1 MQEVRGKEG
10 TVEDG
15 FVADVPYRYIVRK
28 PPVFEL
34 VAATCHWHVAI
45 GSVRVLSLIPYQKKK
60 AIPIGMTFSL
70 VDDIGLE
77 PMTFRTSSGCSS
89 QLS

>member
-1 MQEVRGKEG
+1 MTFLWWRQQDSTYIFASGEDNGSHQCLHWWQQHATGMLLCDRFESYVENVATKE
-10 TVEDG
+10 
-15 FVADVPYRYIVRK
+15 K
-28 PPVFEL
+28 SHPV
-34 VAATCHWHVAI
+34 WDD
-45 GSVRVLSLIPYQKKK
+45 
-60 AIPIGMTFSL
+60 FSL

>member
-1 MQEVRGKEG
+1 MSTGHLHLNGFESYKSIKEKNPNSMSS
-10 TVEDG
+10 D
-15 FVADVPYRYIVRK
+15 F
-28 PPVFEL
+28 F
-34 VAATCHWHVAI
+34 
-45 GSVRVLSLIPYQKKK
+45 
-60 AIPIGMTFSL
+60 FL

>member
-1 MQEVRGKEG
+1 MNWWLQHATGMLHLNGFESHIVHQKEKTTPEG
-10 TVEDG
+10 V
-15 FVADVPYRYIVRK
+15 
-28 PPVFEL
+28 VF
-34 VAATCHWHVAI
+34 
-45 GSVRVLSLIPYQKKK
+45 
-60 AIPIGMTFSL
+60 FL

>member
-1 MQEVRGKEG
+1 MNWMLPYATGIWHRS
-10 TVEDG
+10 G
-15 FVADVPYRYIVRK
+15 F
-28 PPVFEL
+28 E
-34 VAATCHWHVAI
+34 
-45 GSVRVLSLIPYQKKK
+45 SK
-60 AIPIGMTFSL
+60 AIKATAYRKSHPKVAVL